1 VKARLA
7 GATFVMAA
15 LFAGAAERPAS
26 WAQWLGPS
34 RDGSVAAPGT
44 FRGRTNLKLTEAWRR
59 PAPSALAG
67 VLVAD
72 GRAVTLVSDGENDD
86 AVAFAVADG
95 RELWRTRLDASVPGA
110 DRGPGS
116 TPALD
121 GGRVFALSPACQLR
135 GLDAATGK
143 VVWHRDLK
151 KDFAVVLRQGCGTS
165 PLVESGTVIV
175 QGGGREN
182 DQRVIGLDAATG
194 ETRWVARGPERTFYT
209 TPTVAD
215 IGGVRQIV
223 VHHTVPGT
231 PNKGGLIGL
240 RWDDRSVLW
249 SHAFEQMSFETP
261 IALPGGQVL
270 LSTWNDA
277 HLLRVSSANGSF
289 AVQPV
294 WKSSAF
300 RSYVSPP
307 VHHEGYLYGFG
318 DDFLSCVKVA
328 DGSVAWKEK
337 LYVGSLILVDG
348 HLVVQGVSTG
358 LLRVAE
364 ASPAGY
370 REKAQLAV
378 FNRGSR
384 AEAPP
389 SFAEG
394 RIFVRNDE
402 EIVAVTIEAPAR
414 SR

>member
-1 VKARLA
+1 
-7 GATFVMAA
+7 
-15 LFAGAAERPAS
+15 
-26 WAQWLGPS
+26 
-34 RDGSVAAPGT
+34 
-44 FRGRTNLKLTEAWRR
+44 
-59 PAPSALAG
+59 
-67 VLVAD
+67 
-72 GRAVTLVSDGENDD
+72 
-86 AVAFAVADG
+86 
-95 RELWRTRLDASVPGA
+95 
-110 DRGPGS
+110 
-116 TPALD
+116 
-121 GGRVFALSPACQLR
+121 
-135 GLDAATGK
+135 
-143 VVWHRDLK
+143 
-151 KDFAVVLRQGCGTS
+151 
-165 PLVESGTVIV
+165 
-175 QGGGREN
+175 
-182 DQRVIGLDAATG
+182 
-194 ETRWVARGPERTFYT
+194 
-209 TPTVAD
+209 
-215 IGGVRQIV
+215 
-223 VHHTVPGT
+223 
-231 PNKGGLIGL
+231 
-240 RWDDRSVLW
+240 
-249 SHAFEQMSFETP
+249 
-261 IALPGGQVL
+261 
-270 LSTWNDA
+270 
-277 HLLRVSSANGSF
+277 
-289 AVQPV
+289 V